1 MKEFNFKLTPNE
13 EEVTALSN
21 ILRMLYDSFISKG
34 FTESQS
40 LDLIKSIINA
50 SLNGGKR
57 LWTLETLSA
66 KKNLEST

>member
-1 MKEFNFKLTPNE
+1 MKEFNFRLTPNE

-57 LWTLETLSA
+57 LWIMVI
-66 KKNLEST
+66 